1 MKSSVKSDP
10 SRERR
15 FRALIRGEFRPEFN
29 REVAIAVRR
38 ALREARRKQGAL
50 PVRTAAEGIP
60 TAGRPVPPSGMESA
74 RPGIEGAMLS
84 GANGAML
91 SGMDGVRPG
100 MDGARPSGME
110 GAVPSDIQTDE
121 RRAIHNALVRAQYK
135 VWLAQEAEAKR
146 RYPNLSLE
154 QELKNPDF
162 VRLLTDPKRPMT
174 VCRAYEAVHL
184 DDIQTDIARE
194 AAVRTAV
201 RMAALSRRPRESGA
215 APQAGLPMHYGAADP
230 KSRAEIA
237 RRALRGERI
246 TL

>member
-1 MKSSVKSDP
+1 MKQSVKSDP

-15 FRALIRGEFRPEFN
+15 FRALIQGEFRPEFN

-38 ALREARRKQGAL
+38 ALRQARAKQQGVSDETGKTAL
-50 PVRTAAEGIP
+50 PVRLAAGDRP
-60 TAGRPVPPSGMESA
+60 AGDGL
-74 RPGIEGAMLS
+74 RPGIDPARVMT
-84 GANGAML
+84 
-91 SGMDGVRPG
+91 DPVRPG
-100 MDGARPSGME
+100 EQP
-110 GAVPSDIQTDE
+110 DE
-121 RRAIHNALVRAQYK
+121 RVRQTVHDALVRAQYK
-135 VWLAQEAEAKR
+135 VWQAQEAEAKR
-146 RYPNLSLE
+146 RYPAMSLE
-154 QELKNPDF
+154 RELQNPDF

-184 DDIQTDIARE
+184 DDIQADIARE

-215 APQAGLPMHYGAADP
+215 APQAGLPMHYGASDP

>member
-1 MKSSVKSDP
+1 MKQSVKSDP

-15 FRALIRGEFRPEFN
+15 FRALIQGEFRPEFN

-38 ALREARRKQGAL
+38 ALRQARAKQQGVSDETGKTAL
-50 PVRTAAEGIP
+50 PVRLAAGDRP
-60 TAGRPVPPSGMESA
+60 AGDGL
-74 RPGIEGAMLS
+74 RPGADSMRQVV
-84 GANGAML
+84 
-91 SGMDGVRPG
+91 DPVRPG
-100 MDGARPSGME
+100 DQP
-110 GAVPSDIQTDE
+110 DE
-121 RRAIHNALVRAQYK
+121 RVRQTVHDALVRAQYK
-135 VWLAQEAEAKR
+135 VWQAQEAEAKR
-146 RYPNLSLE
+146 RYPAMSLE
-154 QELKNPDF
+154 RELQNPDF

-184 DDIQTDIARE
+184 DDIQADIARE

-215 APQAGLPMHYGAADP
+215 APQAGLPMHYGASDP

>member
-1 MKSSVKSDP
+1 MKQSVKSDP

-15 FRALIRGEFRPEFN
+15 FRALIQGEFRPEFN

-38 ALREARRKQGAL
+38 ALRQARAKQQGVSGEVDKPAL
-50 PVRTAAEGIP
+50 PVRLAAGDRPTGEG
-60 TAGRPVPPSGMESA
+60 MHQ
-74 RPGIEGAMLS
+74 GI
-84 GANGAML
+84 
-91 SGMDGVRPG
+91 DPVRPG
-100 MDGARPSGME
+100 EQP
-110 GAVPSDIQTDE
+110 DE
-121 RRAIHNALVRAQYK
+121 RVRQTVHDALVRAQYK
-135 VWLAQEAEAKR
+135 VWQAQEAEAKR
-146 RYPNLSLE
+146 RYPAMSLE
-154 QELKNPDF
+154 RELQNPDF

-184 DDIQTDIARE
+184 DDIQADIARE

-215 APQAGLPMHYGAADP
+215 APQAGLPMHYGASDP

>member
-1 MKSSVKSDP
+1 MKQSVKSDP

-15 FRALIRGEFRPEFN
+15 FRALIQGEFRPEFN

-38 ALREARRKQGAL
+38 ALRQARAKQQGVSDETGKPAL
-50 PVRTAAEGIP
+50 PVRLAAGDRPTGEGMRQSVDP
-60 TAGRPVPPSGMESA
+60 A
-74 RPGIEGAMLS
+74 RAMT
-84 GANGAML
+84 
-91 SGMDGVRPG
+91 DPVRPG
-100 MDGARPSGME
+100 EQP
-110 GAVPSDIQTDE
+110 DE
-121 RRAIHNALVRAQYK
+121 RVRQTVHDALVRAQYK
-135 VWLAQEAEAKR
+135 VWQAQEAEAKR
-146 RYPNLSLE
+146 RYPAMSLE
-154 QELKNPDF
+154 RELQNPDF

-184 DDIQTDIARE
+184 DDIQADIARE

-215 APQAGLPMHYGAADP
+215 APQAGLPMHYGASDP

>member
-1 MKSSVKSDP
+1 MKQSVKSDP

-15 FRALIRGEFRPEFN
+15 FRALIQGEFRPEFN

-38 ALREARRKQGAL
+38 ALRQARAKQQGVSDETGRTAL
-50 PVRTAAEGIP
+50 PVRLAAGDRPTGEGMRP
-60 TAGRPVPPSGMESA
+60 GVDPARPVVDP
-74 RPGIEGAMLS
+74 
-84 GANGAML
+84 
-91 SGMDGVRPG
+91 VRPG
-100 MDGARPSGME
+100 EQP
-110 GAVPSDIQTDE
+110 DE
-121 RRAIHNALVRAQYK
+121 RVRQTVHDALARAQYK
-135 VWLAQEAEAKR
+135 VWQAQEAEAKR
-146 RYPNLSLE
+146 RYPAMSLE
-154 QELKNPDF
+154 RELQNPDF

-184 DDIQTDIARE
+184 DDIQADIARE

-215 APQAGLPMHYGAADP
+215 APQAGLPMHYGASDP

>member
-1 MKSSVKSDP
+1 MKQSVKSDP

-15 FRALIRGEFRPEFN
+15 FRALIQGEFRPEFN

-38 ALREARRKQGAL
+38 ALRQARVKQQGVSDETGKPAL
-50 PVRTAAEGIP
+50 PVRLAAGDRPTGEGMRQG
-60 TAGRPVPPSGMESA
+60 ADAMRPVVDP
-74 RPGIEGAMLS
+74 
-84 GANGAML
+84 
-91 SGMDGVRPG
+91 VRPG
-100 MDGARPSGME
+100 EQPDAR
-110 GAVPSDIQTDE
+110 VRQTVHD
-121 RRAIHNALVRAQYK
+121 ALVRAQYK
-135 VWLAQEAEAKR
+135 VWQAQEAEAKR
-146 RYPNLSLE
+146 RYPAMSLE
-154 QELKNPDF
+154 RELQNPDF

-184 DDIQTDIARE
+184 DDIQADIARE

-215 APQAGLPMHYGAADP
+215 APQAGLPMHYGASDP

>member
-1 MKSSVKSDP
+1 MKQSVKSDP

-15 FRALIRGEFRPEFN
+15 FRALIQGEFRPEFN

-38 ALREARRKQGAL
+38 ALRQARAKQQGVSDETGKTAL
-50 PVRTAAEGIP
+50 PVRLAAGDRPTGEGMRQAVDP
-60 TAGRPVPPSGMESA
+60 A
-74 RPGIEGAMLS
+74 RVMTDP
-84 GANGAML
+84 
-91 SGMDGVRPG
+91 VRPG
-100 MDGARPSGME
+100 EQPDAR
-110 GAVPSDIQTDE
+110 VRQTVHD
-121 RRAIHNALVRAQYK
+121 ALVRAQYK
-135 VWLAQEAEAKR
+135 VWQAQEAEAKR
-146 RYPNLSLE
+146 RYPAMSLE
-154 QELKNPDF
+154 RELQNPDF

-184 DDIQTDIARE
+184 DDIQADIARE

-215 APQAGLPMHYGAADP
+215 APQAGLPMHYGASDP

>member
-1 MKSSVKSDP
+1 MKQSVKSDP

-15 FRALIRGEFRPEFN
+15 FRALIQGEFRPEFN

-38 ALREARRKQGAL
+38 ALRQARAKQQGASDETGKPAL
-50 PVRTAAEGIP
+50 PVRLAAGDRPTGEGMRQAVDP
-60 TAGRPVPPSGMESA
+60 A
-74 RPGIEGAMLS
+74 RVMTDP
-84 GANGAML
+84 
-91 SGMDGVRPG
+91 VRPG
-100 MDGARPSGME
+100 EQP
-110 GAVPSDIQTDE
+110 DE
-121 RRAIHNALVRAQYK
+121 RVRQTVHDALVRAQYK
-135 VWLAQEAEAKR
+135 VWQAQEAEAKR
-146 RYPNLSLE
+146 RYPAMSLE
-154 QELKNPDF
+154 RELQNPDF

-184 DDIQTDIARE
+184 DDIQADIARE

-215 APQAGLPMHYGAADP
+215 APQAGLPMHYGASDP

>member
-1 MKSSVKSDP
+1 MKQSVKSDP

-15 FRALIRGEFRPEFN
+15 FRALIQGEFRPEFN

-38 ALREARRKQGAL
+38 ALRQARAKQQGVSDETGKTAL
-50 PVRTAAEGIP
+50 PVRLAAGDRPTGEGMRP
-60 TAGRPVPPSGMESA
+60 GADAMRPVVDP
-74 RPGIEGAMLS
+74 
-84 GANGAML
+84 
-91 SGMDGVRPG
+91 VRPG
-100 MDGARPSGME
+100 EQP
-110 GAVPSDIQTDE
+110 DE
-121 RRAIHNALVRAQYK
+121 RVRQTVHDALVRAQYK
-135 VWLAQEAEAKR
+135 VWQAQEAEAKR
-146 RYPNLSLE
+146 RYPAMSLE
-154 QELKNPDF
+154 RELQNPDF

-184 DDIQTDIARE
+184 DDIQADIARE

-215 APQAGLPMHYGAADP
+215 APQAGLPMHYGASDP

>member
-1 MKSSVKSDP
+1 MKQSVKSDP

-15 FRALIRGEFRPEFN
+15 FRALIQGEFRPEFN

-38 ALREARRKQGAL
+38 ALRQARAKQQGVSDETGKPAL
-50 PVRTAAEGIP
+50 PVRLAAGDRPTGEGLRP
-60 TAGRPVPPSGMESA
+60 GVDPARPVVDP
-74 RPGIEGAMLS
+74 
-84 GANGAML
+84 
-91 SGMDGVRPG
+91 VRPG
-100 MDGARPSGME
+100 EQP
-110 GAVPSDIQTDE
+110 DE
-121 RRAIHNALVRAQYK
+121 RVRQTVHDALVRAQYK
-135 VWLAQEAEAKR
+135 VWQAQEAEAKR
-146 RYPNLSLE
+146 RYPAMSLE
-154 QELKNPDF
+154 RELQNPDF

-184 DDIQTDIARE
+184 DDIQADIARE

-215 APQAGLPMHYGAADP
+215 APQAGLPMHYGASDP

>member
-1 MKSSVKSDP
+1 MKQSVKSDP

-15 FRALIRGEFRPEFN
+15 FRALIQGEFRPEFN

-38 ALREARRKQGAL
+38 ALRQARAKQQGVSDETGKPAL
-50 PVRTAAEGIP
+50 PVRLAAGDRP
-60 TAGRPVPPSGMESA
+60 TGDGLRPGADAMRPVVDS
-74 RPGIEGAMLS
+74 
-84 GANGAML
+84 
-91 SGMDGVRPG
+91 VRPG
-100 MDGARPSGME
+100 EQP
-110 GAVPSDIQTDE
+110 DE
-121 RRAIHNALVRAQYK
+121 RVRQTVHDALVRAQYK
-135 VWLAQEAEAKR
+135 VWQAQEAEAKR
-146 RYPNLSLE
+146 RYPAMSLE
-154 QELKNPDF
+154 RELQNPDF

-184 DDIQTDIARE
+184 DDIQADIARE

-215 APQAGLPMHYGAADP
+215 APQAGLPMHYGASDP

>member
-1 MKSSVKSDP
+1 MKQSVKSDP

-15 FRALIRGEFRPEFN
+15 FRALIQGEFRPEFN

-38 ALREARRKQGAL
+38 ALRQARAKQQGVSDETGKTAL
-50 PVRTAAEGIP
+50 PVRLAAGDRP
-60 TAGRPVPPSGMESA
+60 TGDGLRPGADAMRPVVDP
-74 RPGIEGAMLS
+74 
-84 GANGAML
+84 
-91 SGMDGVRPG
+91 VRP
-100 MDGARPSGME
+100 DEQP
-110 GAVPSDIQTDE
+110 DE
-121 RRAIHNALVRAQYK
+121 RVRQTVHDALVRAQYK
-135 VWLAQEAEAKR
+135 VWQAQEAEAKR
-146 RYPNLSLE
+146 RYPAMSLE
-154 QELKNPDF
+154 RELQNPDF

-184 DDIQTDIARE
+184 DDIQADIARE

-215 APQAGLPMHYGAADP
+215 APQAGLPMHYGASDP

>member
-1 MKSSVKSDP
+1 MKPSVKSDP

-15 FRALIRGEFRPEFN
+15 FRALIQGEFRPEFN

-38 ALREARRKQGAL
+38 ALRQARAKQQGVSNETGKTAL
-50 PVRTAAEGIP
+50 PVRLAAGNRLTGEGLC
-60 TAGRPVPPSGMESA
+60 
-74 RPGIEGAMLS
+74 PGV
-84 GANGAML
+84 
-91 SGMDGVRPG
+91 DPVRPG
-100 MDGARPSGME
+100 E
-110 GAVPSDIQTDE
+110 PSDARVRQTVHD
-121 RRAIHNALVRAQYK
+121 ALVRAQYK
-135 VWLAQEAEAKR
+135 VWQAQEAEAKR
-146 RYPNLSLE
+146 RYPAMSLE
-154 QELKNPDF
+154 RELQNPDF

-184 DDIQTDIARE
+184 DDIQADIARE

-215 APQAGLPMHYGAADP
+215 APQAGLPMHYGASDP

>member
-1 MKSSVKSDP
+1 MKQSVKSDP

-15 FRALIRGEFRPEFN
+15 FRALIQGEFRPEFN

-38 ALREARRKQGAL
+38 ALRQARAKQQGVSDETGKPAL
-50 PVRTAAEGIP
+50 PVRLAAGDRP
-60 TAGRPVPPSGMESA
+60 TGDGL
-74 RPGIEGAMLS
+74 RPGADSMRQVVDS
-84 GANGAML
+84 
-91 SGMDGVRPG
+91 VRPG
-100 MDGARPSGME
+100 EQP
-110 GAVPSDIQTDE
+110 DE
-121 RRAIHNALVRAQYK
+121 RVRQTVHDALVRAQYK
-135 VWLAQEAEAKR
+135 VWQAQEAEAKR
-146 RYPNLSLE
+146 RYPAMSLE
-154 QELKNPDF
+154 RELQNPDF

-184 DDIQTDIARE
+184 DDIQADIARE

-215 APQAGLPMHYGAADP
+215 APQAGLPMHYGASDP

>member
-1 MKSSVKSDP
+1 MKQSVKSDP

-15 FRALIRGEFRPEFN
+15 FRALIQGEFRPEFN

-38 ALREARRKQGAL
+38 ALRQARAKQQGVSDETGKTAL
-50 PVRTAAEGIP
+50 PVRLAAGDRP
-60 TAGRPVPPSGMESA
+60 AGDGL
-74 RPGIEGAMLS
+74 RPGIDPARVMT
-84 GANGAML
+84 
-91 SGMDGVRPG
+91 DPVRP
-100 MDGARPSGME
+100 DEQP
-110 GAVPSDIQTDE
+110 DE
-121 RRAIHNALVRAQYK
+121 RVRQTVHDALVRAQYK
-135 VWLAQEAEAKR
+135 VWQAQEAEAKR
-146 RYPNLSLE
+146 RYPAMSLE
-154 QELKNPDF
+154 RELQNPDF

-184 DDIQTDIARE
+184 DDIQADIARE

-215 APQAGLPMHYGAADP
+215 APQAGLPMHYGASDP

>member
-1 MKSSVKSDP
+1 MKQSVKSDP

-15 FRALIRGEFRPEFN
+15 FRALIQGEFRPEFN

-38 ALREARRKQGAL
+38 ALRQARAKQQGVSDETGKPAL
-50 PVRTAAEGIP
+50 PVRLAAGDRPTGEGMRQAVDP
-60 TAGRPVPPSGMESA
+60 ARAMTDPVC
-74 RPGIEGAMLS
+74 PGEQ
-84 GANGAML
+84 
-91 SGMDGVRPG
+91 P
-100 MDGARPSGME
+100 
-110 GAVPSDIQTDE
+110 DE
-121 RRAIHNALVRAQYK
+121 RVRQTVHDALVRAQYK
-135 VWLAQEAEAKR
+135 VWQAQEAEAKR
-146 RYPNLSLE
+146 RYPAMSLE
-154 QELKNPDF
+154 RELQNPDF

-184 DDIQTDIARE
+184 DDIQADIARE

-215 APQAGLPMHYGAADP
+215 APQAGLPMHYGASDP

>member
-1 MKSSVKSDP
+1 MKQSVKSDP

-15 FRALIRGEFRPEFN
+15 FRALIQGEFRPEFN

-38 ALREARRKQGAL
+38 ALRQARAKQQGVSDEAGKTAL
-50 PVRTAAEGIP
+50 PVRLAAGDRPTGEGMRQVIDP
-60 TAGRPVPPSGMESA
+60 AHPMVDP
-74 RPGIEGAMLS
+74 
-84 GANGAML
+84 
-91 SGMDGVRPG
+91 VRPG
-100 MDGARPSGME
+100 EQP
-110 GAVPSDIQTDE
+110 DE
-121 RRAIHNALVRAQYK
+121 RVRQTVHDALVRAQYK
-135 VWLAQEAEAKR
+135 VWQAQEAEAKR
-146 RYPNLSLE
+146 RYPAMSLE
-154 QELKNPDF
+154 RELQNPDF

-184 DDIQTDIARE
+184 DDIQADIARE
-194 AAVRTAV
+194 AAMRTAV

-215 APQAGLPMHYGAADP
+215 APQAGLPMHYGASDP

>member
-1 MKSSVKSDP
+1 MKQSVKSDP

-15 FRALIRGEFRPEFN
+15 FRALIQGEFRPEFN

-38 ALREARRKQGAL
+38 ALRQARAKQQGVSDETGKPAL
-50 PVRTAAEGIP
+50 PVRLAAGDRPTGEGMRP
-60 TAGRPVPPSGMESA
+60 GADSMRPVVDS
-74 RPGIEGAMLS
+74 
-84 GANGAML
+84 
-91 SGMDGVRPG
+91 VRPG
-100 MDGARPSGME
+100 EQP
-110 GAVPSDIQTDE
+110 DE
-121 RRAIHNALVRAQYK
+121 RVRQTVHDALVRAQYK
-135 VWLAQEAEAKR
+135 VWQAQEAEAKR
-146 RYPNLSLE
+146 RYPAMSLE
-154 QELKNPDF
+154 RELQNPDF

-184 DDIQTDIARE
+184 DDIQADIARE

-215 APQAGLPMHYGAADP
+215 APQAGLPMHYGASDP

>member
-1 MKSSVKSDP
+1 MKQSVKSDP

-15 FRALIRGEFRPEFN
+15 FRALIQGEFRPEFN

-38 ALREARRKQGAL
+38 ALRQARAKQQGVSDETGKTAL
-50 PVRTAAEGIP
+50 PVRLAAGDRPTGEGMRQAVDP
-60 TAGRPVPPSGMESA
+60 ARAMTDPVC
-74 RPGIEGAMLS
+74 PGEQ
-84 GANGAML
+84 
-91 SGMDGVRPG
+91 P
-100 MDGARPSGME
+100 
-110 GAVPSDIQTDE
+110 DE
-121 RRAIHNALVRAQYK
+121 RVRQTVHDALVRAQYK
-135 VWLAQEAEAKR
+135 VWQAQEAEAKR
-146 RYPNLSLE
+146 RYPAMSLE
-154 QELKNPDF
+154 RELQNPDF

-184 DDIQTDIARE
+184 DDIQADIARE

-215 APQAGLPMHYGAADP
+215 APQAGLPMHYGASDP

>member
-1 MKSSVKSDP
+1 MKQSVKSDP

-15 FRALIRGEFRPEFN
+15 FRALIQGEFRPEFN

-38 ALREARRKQGAL
+38 ALRQARTKQQGVSDETGKPAL
-50 PVRTAAEGIP
+50 PVRLAAGDRPTGEGMRP
-60 TAGRPVPPSGMESA
+60 STDSMRPVVDP
-74 RPGIEGAMLS
+74 
-84 GANGAML
+84 
-91 SGMDGVRPG
+91 VRPG
-100 MDGARPSGME
+100 EQPDAR
-110 GAVPSDIQTDE
+110 VRQTVHD
-121 RRAIHNALVRAQYK
+121 ALVRAQYK
-135 VWLAQEAEAKR
+135 VWQAQEAEAKR
-146 RYPNLSLE
+146 RYPAMSLE
-154 QELKNPDF
+154 RELQNPDF

-184 DDIQTDIARE
+184 DDIQADIARE

-215 APQAGLPMHYGAADP
+215 APQAGLPMHYGASDP

>member
-1 MKSSVKSDP
+1 MKQSVKSDP

-15 FRALIRGEFRPEFN
+15 FRALIQGEFRPEFN

-38 ALREARRKQGAL
+38 ALRQARAKQQGVSDETGKTAL
-50 PVRTAAEGIP
+50 PVRLAAGERPTGEG
-60 TAGRPVPPSGMESA
+60 M
-74 RPGIEGAMLS
+74 RPGADAMRPAVDS
-84 GANGAML
+84 
-91 SGMDGVRPG
+91 VRPG
-100 MDGARPSGME
+100 EQP
-110 GAVPSDIQTDE
+110 DE
-121 RRAIHNALVRAQYK
+121 RVRQTVHDALVRAQYK
-135 VWLAQEAEAKR
+135 VWQAQEAEAKR
-146 RYPNLSLE
+146 RYPAMSLE
-154 QELKNPDF
+154 RELQNPDF

-184 DDIQTDIARE
+184 DDIQADIARE

-215 APQAGLPMHYGAADP
+215 APQAGLPMHYGASDP

>member
-1 MKSSVKSDP
+1 MKQSVKSDP

-15 FRALIRGEFRPEFN
+15 FRALIQGEFRPEFN

-38 ALREARRKQGAL
+38 ALRQARAKQQGVSDETGKTAL
-50 PVRTAAEGIP
+50 PVRLAAGERPTGEG
-60 TAGRPVPPSGMESA
+60 M
-74 RPGIEGAMLS
+74 RPGADSMRQVV
-84 GANGAML
+84 
-91 SGMDGVRPG
+91 DPVRPG
-100 MDGARPSGME
+100 EQP
-110 GAVPSDIQTDE
+110 DE
-121 RRAIHNALVRAQYK
+121 RVRQTVHDALVRAQYK
-135 VWLAQEAEAKR
+135 VWQAQEAEAKR
-146 RYPNLSLE
+146 RYPAMSLE
-154 QELKNPDF
+154 RELQNPDF

-184 DDIQTDIARE
+184 DDIQADIARE

-215 APQAGLPMHYGAADP
+215 APQAGLPMHYGASDP

>member
-1 MKSSVKSDP
+1 MKQSVKSDP

-15 FRALIRGEFRPEFN
+15 FRALIQGEFRPEFN

-38 ALREARRKQGAL
+38 ALRQARAKQQGVSDETGKPAL
-50 PVRTAAEGIP
+50 PVRLAAGDRPTGEG
-60 TAGRPVPPSGMESA
+60 M
-74 RPGIEGAMLS
+74 RPGADAMHPVV
-84 GANGAML
+84 
-91 SGMDGVRPG
+91 DPVRPG
-100 MDGARPSGME
+100 DQPDAR
-110 GAVPSDIQTDE
+110 VRQTVHD
-121 RRAIHNALVRAQYK
+121 ALVRAQYK
-135 VWLAQEAEAKR
+135 VWQAQEAEAKR
-146 RYPNLSLE
+146 RYPAMSLE
-154 QELKNPDF
+154 RELQNPDF

-184 DDIQTDIARE
+184 DDIQADIARE

-215 APQAGLPMHYGAADP
+215 APQAGLPMHYGASDP

>member
-1 MKSSVKSDP
+1 MKQSVKSDP

-15 FRALIRGEFRPEFN
+15 FRALIQGEFRPEFN

-38 ALREARRKQGAL
+38 ALRQARAKQQGVSDETGKPAL
-50 PVRTAAEGIP
+50 PVRLAAGDRPTGEGMRQAVDP
-60 TAGRPVPPSGMESA
+60 A
-74 RPGIEGAMLS
+74 RAMT
-84 GANGAML
+84 
-91 SGMDGVRPG
+91 DPVRPG
-100 MDGARPSGME
+100 EQP
-110 GAVPSDIQTDE
+110 DE
-121 RRAIHNALVRAQYK
+121 RVRQTVHDALVRAQYK
-135 VWLAQEAEAKR
+135 VWQAQEAEAKR
-146 RYPNLSLE
+146 RYPAMSLE
-154 QELKNPDF
+154 RELQNPDF

-184 DDIQTDIARE
+184 DDIQADIARE

-215 APQAGLPMHYGAADP
+215 APQAGLPMHYGASDP

>member
-1 MKSSVKSDP
+1 MKQSVKSDP

-15 FRALIRGEFRPEFN
+15 FRALIQGEFRPEFN

-38 ALREARRKQGAL
+38 ALRQARAKQQGVSDETGKPAL
-50 PVRTAAEGIP
+50 PVRLAAGDRPTGEGMRP
-60 TAGRPVPPSGMESA
+60 GVDPARPVVDP
-74 RPGIEGAMLS
+74 
-84 GANGAML
+84 
-91 SGMDGVRPG
+91 VRPNEQP
-100 MDGARPSGME
+100 DAR
-110 GAVPSDIQTDE
+110 VRQTVHD
-121 RRAIHNALVRAQYK
+121 ALVRAQYK
-135 VWLAQEAEAKR
+135 VWQAQEAEAKR
-146 RYPNLSLE
+146 RYPAMSLE
-154 QELKNPDF
+154 RELQNPDF

-184 DDIQTDIARE
+184 DDIQADIARE

-215 APQAGLPMHYGAADP
+215 APQAGLPMHYGASDP

>member
-1 MKSSVKSDP
+1 MKQSVKSDP

-15 FRALIRGEFRPEFN
+15 FRALIQGEFRPEFN

-38 ALREARRKQGAL
+38 ALRQARAKQQGVSDETGKTAL
-50 PVRTAAEGIP
+50 PVRLAAGDRLTGEG
-60 TAGRPVPPSGMESA
+60 M
-74 RPGIEGAMLS
+74 RPGADSMRQGV
-84 GANGAML
+84 
-91 SGMDGVRPG
+91 DPVRPG
-100 MDGARPSGME
+100 EQP
-110 GAVPSDIQTDE
+110 DE
-121 RRAIHNALVRAQYK
+121 RVRQTVHDALVRAQYK
-135 VWLAQEAEAKR
+135 VWQAQEAEAKR
-146 RYPNLSLE
+146 RYPAMSLE
-154 QELKNPDF
+154 RELQNPDF

-184 DDIQTDIARE
+184 DDIQADIARE

-215 APQAGLPMHYGAADP
+215 APQAGLPMHYGASDP

>member
-1 MKSSVKSDP
+1 MKQSVKSDP

-15 FRALIRGEFRPEFN
+15 FRALIQGEFRPEFN

-38 ALREARRKQGAL
+38 ALRQARAKQQGVSDETGKPAL
-50 PVRTAAEGIP
+50 PVRLAAGDRP
-60 TAGRPVPPSGMESA
+60 TGDGLRPGADAMRPVVDP
-74 RPGIEGAMLS
+74 
-84 GANGAML
+84 
-91 SGMDGVRPG
+91 VRPG
-100 MDGARPSGME
+100 EQP
-110 GAVPSDIQTDE
+110 DE
-121 RRAIHNALVRAQYK
+121 RVRQTVHDALVRAQYK
-135 VWLAQEAEAKR
+135 VWQAQEAEAKR
-146 RYPNLSLE
+146 RYPAMSLE
-154 QELKNPDF
+154 RELQNPDF

-184 DDIQTDIARE
+184 DDIQADIARE

-215 APQAGLPMHYGAADP
+215 APQAGLPMHYGASDP

>member
-1 MKSSVKSDP
+1 MKQSVKSDP

-15 FRALIRGEFRPEFN
+15 FRALIQGEFRPEFN

-38 ALREARRKQGAL
+38 ALRQARAKQQGVSDETGKTAL
-50 PVRTAAEGIP
+50 PVRLAAGDRPTGEG
-60 TAGRPVPPSGMESA
+60 M
-74 RPGIEGAMLS
+74 RPGI
-84 GANGAML
+84 
-91 SGMDGVRPG
+91 DPTRPVVDPVRPG
-100 MDGARPSGME
+100 EQP
-110 GAVPSDIQTDE
+110 DE
-121 RRAIHNALVRAQYK
+121 RVRQTVHDALVRAQYK
-135 VWLAQEAEAKR
+135 VWQAQEAEAKR
-146 RYPNLSLE
+146 RYPAMSLE
-154 QELKNPDF
+154 RELQNPDF

-184 DDIQTDIARE
+184 DDIQADIARE

-215 APQAGLPMHYGAADP
+215 APQAGLPMHYGASDP

>member
-1 MKSSVKSDP
+1 MKQSVKSDP

-15 FRALIRGEFRPEFN
+15 FRALIQGEFRPEFN

-38 ALREARRKQGAL
+38 ALRQARAKQQGASDETGKTAL
-50 PVRTAAEGIP
+50 PVRLAAGDRPTGEGMRQAVDP
-60 TAGRPVPPSGMESA
+60 A
-74 RPGIEGAMLS
+74 RVMTDP
-84 GANGAML
+84 
-91 SGMDGVRPG
+91 VRP
-100 MDGARPSGME
+100 DEQP
-110 GAVPSDIQTDE
+110 DE
-121 RRAIHNALVRAQYK
+121 RVRQTVHDALVRAQYK
-135 VWLAQEAEAKR
+135 VWQAQEAEAKR
-146 RYPNLSLE
+146 RYPAMSLE
-154 QELKNPDF
+154 RELQNPDF

-184 DDIQTDIARE
+184 DDIQADIARE

-215 APQAGLPMHYGAADP
+215 APQAGLPMHYGASDP

>member
-1 MKSSVKSDP
+1 MKQSVKSDP

-15 FRALIRGEFRPEFN
+15 FRALIQGEFRPEFN

-38 ALREARRKQGAL
+38 ALRQARAKQQGVSDETGKPAL
-50 PVRTAAEGIP
+50 PVRLAAGDRPTGEGMRQAVDP
-60 TAGRPVPPSGMESA
+60 ARAMTDPVCPDEQP
-74 RPGIEGAMLS
+74 
-84 GANGAML
+84 
-91 SGMDGVRPG
+91 
-100 MDGARPSGME
+100 
-110 GAVPSDIQTDE
+110 DE
-121 RRAIHNALVRAQYK
+121 RVRQTVHDALVRAQYK
-135 VWLAQEAEAKR
+135 VWQAQEAEAKR
-146 RYPNLSLE
+146 RYPAMSLE
-154 QELKNPDF
+154 RELQNPDF

-184 DDIQTDIARE
+184 DDIQADIARE

-215 APQAGLPMHYGAADP
+215 APQAGLPMHYGASDP

>member
-1 MKSSVKSDP
+1 MKQSVKSDP

-15 FRALIRGEFRPEFN
+15 FRALIQGEFRPEFN

-38 ALREARRKQGAL
+38 ALRQARAKQQGASDETGKTAL
-50 PVRTAAEGIP
+50 PVRLAAGDRPAGEG
-60 TAGRPVPPSGMESA
+60 M
-74 RPGIEGAMLS
+74 RPGIDPARPVV
-84 GANGAML
+84 
-91 SGMDGVRPG
+91 DPVRPG
-100 MDGARPSGME
+100 EQP
-110 GAVPSDIQTDE
+110 DE
-121 RRAIHNALVRAQYK
+121 RVRQTVHDALVRAQYK
-135 VWLAQEAEAKR
+135 VWQAQEAEAKR
-146 RYPNLSLE
+146 RYPAMSLE
-154 QELKNPDF
+154 RELQNPDF

-184 DDIQTDIARE
+184 DDIQADIARE

-215 APQAGLPMHYGAADP
+215 APQAGLPMHYGASDP

>member
-1 MKSSVKSDP
+1 MKQSVKSDP

-15 FRALIRGEFRPEFN
+15 FRALIQGEFRPEFN

-38 ALREARRKQGAL
+38 ALRQARLKQQGVSDETGKTAL
-50 PVRTAAEGIP
+50 PVRLAAGDRP
-60 TAGRPVPPSGMESA
+60 TGDGLRPGADAMRPVVDP
-74 RPGIEGAMLS
+74 
-84 GANGAML
+84 
-91 SGMDGVRPG
+91 VRPG
-100 MDGARPSGME
+100 EQP
-110 GAVPSDIQTDE
+110 DE
-121 RRAIHNALVRAQYK
+121 RVRQTVHDALVRAQYK
-135 VWLAQEAEAKR
+135 VWQAQEAEAKR
-146 RYPNLSLE
+146 RYPAMSLE
-154 QELKNPDF
+154 RELQNPDF

-184 DDIQTDIARE
+184 DDIQADIARE

-201 RMAALSRRPRESGA
+201 RMAALSRRPRESGV
-215 APQAGLPMHYGAADP
+215 APQAGLPMHYGASDP

>member
-1 MKSSVKSDP
+1 MKQSAKSDP

-15 FRALIRGEFRPEFN
+15 FRALVQGEFRPEFN

-38 ALREARRKQGAL
+38 ALREARRKQQGVPA
-50 PVRTAAEGIP
+50 PDA
-60 TAGRPVPPSGMESA
+60 AGRPDTQGVLTARAVSPVERPAVPVTGSVSEP
-74 RPGIEGAMLS
+74 
-84 GANGAML
+84 
-91 SGMDGVRPG
+91 VRPG
-100 MDGARPSGME
+100 TEPIRPAGQ
-110 GAVPSDIQTDE
+110 PDDRLRQTVHD
-121 RRAIHNALVRAQYK
+121 ALVRAQYK
-135 VWLAQEAEAKR
+135 VWQAQEAEAKR
-146 RYPNLSLE
+146 RYPAMSLE

-215 APQAGLPMHYGAADP
+215 APQAGLPMHYGASDP

>member
-1 MKSSVKSDP
+1 MKQSVKSDP

-15 FRALIRGEFRPEFN
+15 FRALIQGEFRPEFN

-38 ALREARRKQGAL
+38 ALRQARAKQQGVSDETGKPAL
-50 PVRTAAEGIP
+50 PVRLAAGDRPTGEG
-60 TAGRPVPPSGMESA
+60 M
-74 RPGIEGAMLS
+74 RPGEQ
-84 GANGAML
+84 
-91 SGMDGVRPG
+91 P
-100 MDGARPSGME
+100 
-110 GAVPSDIQTDE
+110 DE
-121 RRAIHNALVRAQYK
+121 RVRQTVHDALVRAQYK
-135 VWLAQEAEAKR
+135 VWQAQEAEAKR
-146 RYPNLSLE
+146 RYPAMSLE
-154 QELKNPDF
+154 RELQNPDF

-184 DDIQTDIARE
+184 DDIQADIARE

-215 APQAGLPMHYGAADP
+215 APQAGLPMHYGASDP

>member
-1 MKSSVKSDP
+1 MKQSVKSDP

-15 FRALIRGEFRPEFN
+15 FRALIQGEFRPEFN

-38 ALREARRKQGAL
+38 ALRQARAKQQGASDETGKTAL
-50 PVRTAAEGIP
+50 PVRLAAGDRPAGEG
-60 TAGRPVPPSGMESA
+60 M
-74 RPGIEGAMLS
+74 RPGIDPARVMT
-84 GANGAML
+84 
-91 SGMDGVRPG
+91 DPVRPG
-100 MDGARPSGME
+100 EQP
-110 GAVPSDIQTDE
+110 DE
-121 RRAIHNALVRAQYK
+121 RVRQTVHDALVRAQYK
-135 VWLAQEAEAKR
+135 VWQAQEAEAKR
-146 RYPNLSLE
+146 RYPAMSLE
-154 QELKNPDF
+154 RELQNPDF

-184 DDIQTDIARE
+184 DDIQADIARE

-215 APQAGLPMHYGAADP
+215 APQAGLPMHYGASDP